1 MATGLTNEMG
11 SSLRVSRSD
20 AQRCRNIGVH
30 GLICRAA
37 LGDTRA
43 ALLDKPQEPT
53 VIARYSRPEMTAL
66 WTDEARLVRWLQVEC
81 AHLRA
86 LEQLG
91 LAPAGTADNV
101 ERSAILRPERAAEIE
116 AVVKHDVIAFLTM
129 VEESVGEPARLLHRG
144 LTSSDILDTSLAM
157 LLRDAGQLLQLGLKQ
172 VIRALADQARAHRH
186 TFTIG
191 RSHGMHAEPTTFGLV
206 LAGHLAEF
214 VRCWHRL
221 AVAQD
226 EIAFGTLSGAV
237 GTYAQTPPEA
247 ETLALATLG
256 LRAETVPT
264 QVVPR
269 DRHAAYFAALA
280 SVGGA
285 IERLAV
291 NVRHLQRSEVGEVHE
306 AFGAGQRG
314 SSAMPHKK
322 NPILSENLC
331 GLARVIY
338 GFADMARANVPL
350 WHERDISHSSV
361 ERYIAPD
368 ATVTLDFMLHRTAG
382 LVSGLVVHAD
392 KMAKTLDL
400 AAGAFFS
407 GNVLLALVDAGV
419 LRQTAY
425 GIVQRSALAAVTS
438 GGASEMKALLLEDR
452 EIRAFLDEAA
462 LDRCFDLRHHLRHAD
477 LILDRALAEA
487 AQIAN
492 P

>member
-1 MATGLTNEMG
+1 M
-11 SSLRVSRSD
+11 
-20 AQRCRNIGVH
+20 I
-30 GLICRAA
+30 
-37 LGDTRA
+37 
-43 ALLDKPQEPT
+43 P
-53 VIARYSRPEMTAL
+53 RYSRPEMTAL
-66 WTDEARLVRWLQVEC
+66 WTDDARLLRWLQVEC

-91 LAPAGTADNV
+91 HAPVGTADTV
-101 ERSAILRPERAAEIE
+101 ERTAVLNADRANEIE

-144 LTSSDILDTSLAM
+144 LTSSDVLDTSLAM
-157 LLRDAGQLLQLGLKQ
+157 LLRDAGRILQVDLRK
-172 VIRALADQARAHRH
+172 VISALAERSREHRH

-221 AVAQD
+221 ATAIE
-226 EIAFGTLSGAV
+226 EISYGSLSGAV

-247 ETLALATLG
+247 ESIALATLG
-256 LRAETVPT
+256 LRAEIVPT
-264 QVVPR
+264 QVIPR
-269 DRHAAYFAALA
+269 DRHAVYFIALA
-280 SVGGA
+280 GIASA
-285 IERLAV
+285 IERLAI

-306 AFGAGQRG
+306 AFTAGQRG

-331 GLARVIY
+331 GLARVVRGY
-338 GFADMARANVPL
+338 ADMARENVPL

-361 ERYIAPD
+361 ERYIGPD
-368 ATVTLDFMLHRTAG
+368 ATVTLDFMLQRTAS
-382 LVSGLVVHAD
+382 LVSGLGVHSD
-392 KMAKTLDL
+392 KMAQTLDQ

-438 GGASEMKALLLEDR
+438 GGASEMKALLLDDQ

-487 AQIAN
+487 AVVAN

>member
-1 MATGLTNEMG
+1 M
-11 SSLRVSRSD
+11 
-20 AQRCRNIGVH
+20 I
-30 GLICRAA
+30 
-37 LGDTRA
+37 
-43 ALLDKPQEPT
+43 P
-53 VIARYSRPEMTAL
+53 RYSRPEMTAL
-66 WTDEARLVRWLQVEC
+66 WTDDARLLRWLQVEC

-91 LAPAGTADNV
+91 EAPVGTAEIV
-101 ERSAILRPERAAEIE
+101 ERTAVLRPERAAEIE

-144 LTSSDILDTSLAM
+144 LTSSDVLDTSLAL
-157 LLRDAGQLLQLGLKQ
+157 LLRDAGRLLQVGLRNVIAALG
-172 VIRALADQARAHRH
+172 ARAREHRH

-214 VRCWHRL
+214 VRAWHRL
-221 AVAQD
+221 SSAME
-226 EIAFGTLSGAV
+226 EISVGTLSGAV
-237 GTYAQTPPEA
+237 GTYAQTPPDA
-247 ETLALATLG
+247 ETIALAALG

-269 DRHAAYFAALA
+269 DRHAVYFVALA
-280 SVGGA
+280 GVATA
-285 IERLAV
+285 IERLAI
-291 NVRHLQRSEVGEVHE
+291 NVRHLQRSEVGEAQE
-306 AFGAGQRG
+306 AFTPGQRG

-331 GLARVIY
+331 GLSRVMRGY
-338 GFADMARANVPL
+338 ADMARDNVVM

-368 ATVTLDFMLHRTAG
+368 ATITLDFMLHRTAG
-382 LVSGLVVHAD
+382 LVKGLVVHAD
-392 KMAKTLDL
+392 KMAQTLDL

-419 LRQTAY
+419 ARQTAY

-438 GGASEMKALLLEDR
+438 GGASEMQALLLDDK
-452 EIRAFLDEAA
+452 EIRAYLDEAA
-462 LDRCFDLRHHLRHAD
+462 LARCFDLRHHLRHAD

-487 AQIAN
+487 AVVTNI
-492 P
+492 

>member
-1 MATGLTNEMG
+1 MRPPAHAGG
-11 SSLRVSRSD
+11 A
-20 AQRCRNIGVH
+20 AQLHSNIVPPVVDLPGDLGGH
-30 GLICRAA
+30 SGRFWSPHLA
-37 LGDTRA
+37 LETA
-43 ALLDKPQEPT
+43 
-53 VIARYSRPEMTAL
+53 VIPRYSRPEMTAL
-66 WTDEARLVRWLQVEC
+66 WTDEARLERWLQVEC

-91 LAPAGTADNV
+91 QAPAGTADSV
-101 ERSAILRPERAAEIE
+101 ARTAVLRPERAAEIE
-116 AVVKHDVIAFLTM
+116 AIVKHDVIAFLTM

-144 LTSSDILDTSLAM
+144 LTSSDVLDTSLAM
-157 LLRDAGQLLQLGLKQ
+157 LLRDAGHLLQADLRN
-172 VIRALADQARAHRH
+172 VIAALSARAREHRY
-186 TFTIG
+186 TYTIG

-221 AVAQD
+221 AVAIED
-226 EIAFGTLSGAV
+226 ISVGSLSGAV
-237 GTYAQTPPEA
+237 GTYAQTPPDAEA
-247 ETLALATLG
+247 IALAVLG

-264 QVVPR
+264 QVIPR

-280 SVGGA
+280 SIASA
-285 IERLAV
+285 IERLAI
-291 NVRHLQRSEVGEVHE
+291 NVRHLQRSEVGEAQE
-306 AFGAGQRG
+306 AFTVGQRG

-331 GLARVIY
+331 GLARVVRGY
-338 GFADMARANVPL
+338 ADMARDNVPL

-361 ERYIAPD
+361 ERFIAPD

-382 LVSGLVVHAD
+382 LVSGLVVYGD
-392 KMAKTLDL
+392 RMAQTLDK

-419 LRQTAY
+419 ARQTAY

-438 GGASEMKALLLEDR
+438 GGAAEMKALLLADQ
-452 EIRAFLDEAA
+452 EIRAYLDEAA

-487 AQIAN
+487 APIAN
-492 P
+492 S

>member
-1 MATGLTNEMG
+1 M
-11 SSLRVSRSD
+11 
-20 AQRCRNIGVH
+20 
-30 GLICRAA
+30 
-37 LGDTRA
+37 
-43 ALLDKPQEPT
+43 
-53 VIARYSRPEMTAL
+53 
-66 WTDEARLVRWLQVEC
+66 
-81 AHLRA
+81 
-86 LEQLG
+86 
-91 LAPAGTADNV
+91 
-101 ERSAILRPERAAEIE
+101 
-116 AVVKHDVIAFLTM
+116 
-129 VEESVGEPARLLHRG
+129 
-144 LTSSDILDTSLAM
+144 
-157 LLRDAGQLLQLGLKQ
+157 
-172 VIRALADQARAHRH
+172 
-186 TFTIG
+186 
-191 RSHGMHAEPTTFGLV
+191 
-206 LAGHLAEF
+206 
-214 VRCWHRL
+214 
-221 AVAQD
+221 
-226 EIAFGTLSGAV
+226 GTLSGAV

-247 ETLALATLG
+247 ESIALASLG

-269 DRHAAYFAALA
+269 DRHAAYFTALA
-280 SVGGA
+280 SVASA

-306 AFGAGQRG
+306 AFTAGQRG

-331 GLARVIY
+331 GLARVVRGY
-338 GFADMARANVPL
+338 ADMARDNVPL

-392 KMAKTLDL
+392 KMAHTLDQ

-438 GGASEMKALLLEDR
+438 GGASEMKALLLEDK
-452 EIRAFLDEAA
+452 EIRSHLDEAA

-487 AQIAN
+487 SQVTNESVRDRAS
-492 P
+492 

>member
-1 MATGLTNEMG
+1 
-11 SSLRVSRSD
+11 
-20 AQRCRNIGVH
+20 
-30 GLICRAA
+30 
-37 LGDTRA
+37 
-43 ALLDKPQEPT
+43 
-53 VIARYSRPEMTAL
+53 VIPRYSRPEMTAL
-66 WTDEARLVRWLQVEC
+66 WTDDARLKRWLQVEC

-91 LAPAGTADNV
+91 QAPEGTADVV
-101 ERSAILRPERAAEIE
+101 ERTAVLRPERVAEIE

-144 LTSSDILDTSLAM
+144 LTSSDVLDTSLAM
-157 LLRDAGQLLQLGLKQ
+157 LLRDAGVLLQSGLRNVIEALG
-172 VIRALADQARAHRH
+172 ARAREHRH
-186 TFTIG
+186 TYTIG

-206 LAGHLAEF
+206 LAGHMAEF
-214 VRCWHRL
+214 VRAWHRL
-221 AVAQD
+221 STAIA
-226 EIAFGTLSGAV
+226 EISVGTLSGAV

-247 ETLALATLG
+247 ETIALALLG

-269 DRHAAYFAALA
+269 DRHAAYFVALA
-280 SVGGA
+280 SVATA
-285 IERLAV
+285 IERLAI
-291 NVRHLQRSEVGEVHE
+291 NVRHLQRSEVGEAQE
-306 AFGAGQRG
+306 AFTVGQRG

-331 GLARVIY
+331 GLSRVVRGY
-338 GFADMARANVPL
+338 ADMARDNVVM

-368 ATVTLDFMLHRTAG
+368 ATVTLDFMLQRTTS
-382 LVSGLVVHAD
+382 LVKGLVVHAD
-392 KMAKTLDL
+392 KMAQTLDM

-407 GNVLLALVDAGV
+407 GNVLLALVDAGIA
-419 LRQTAY
+419 RQAAY

-438 GGASEMKALLLEDR
+438 GGASEMQALLRDDED
-452 EIRAFLDEAA
+452 IRAHLDEAA
-462 LDRCFDLRHHLRHAD
+462 LARCFDLRHHLRHAD

-487 AQIAN
+487 AVVMSNQEVT